1 MNKKLLALAVA
12 GAFAAPVAM
21 ADTSN
26 VTIYGTVSMSID
38 HVDGG
43 TGGTSTPTSSA
54 QDSRIRVGSNTT
66 RIGFKGT
73 EDLGNGLNAFWQ
85 IENRVDID
93 TSSALVSAR
102 DSFVGLGNKQWGSV
116 SFGFQNSPLKT
127 STRKLDLF
135 GGGETIADYRT
146 LFVTRDTNIRAA
158 NSVLYT
164 SPTFSGFQ
172 VKLQTAAQ
180 QENGSTENPKF
191 YSGSVTYDNGPIFAT
206 LAYEQNDKA
215 FGSATAAQSI
225 FDNGRG
231 VTGVGGYNISATNA
245 STVTEAEFE
254 TWRAGFGYNFG
265 VAKVGIAYQDTQ
277 LDVNSNG
284 ITTIAGNGLI
294 AAVAA
299 GTRLETERKSY
310 HVSGSYNITTATQIA
325 AQYTRAGS
333 LKNNAGLSGDTKATQ
348 YTLGAYHNMSKRTK
362 VYGLYTRVNNCTNS
376 SYSLAGGAS
385 GVEVVSAAAQD
396 QNPRAFSVGMIHTF

>member
-215 FGSATAAQSI
+215 FGAGTQSV

-231 VTGVGGYNISATNA
+231 VTGVGGYNITTAA
-245 STVTEAEFE
+245 GSTVTEAEFE

-265 VAKVGIAYQDTQ
+265 VAKIGFAYQDTK
-277 LDVNSNG
+277 LDVTSNG
-284 ITTIAGNGLI
+284 VTTLAGNGFTGS
-294 AAVAA
+294 AAA
-299 GTRLETERKSY
+299 GTRLEAERKSY

-325 AQYTRAGS
+325 AQYTRAGRLES
-333 LKNNAGLSGDTKATQ
+333 NVTTGGDTKATQ

-362 VYGLYTRVNNCTNS
+362 VYGLYTRVNNGS
-376 SYSLAGGAS
+376 DASYSLAGGAS
-385 GVEVVSAAAQD
+385 GVEVVNAAAAN
-396 QNPRAFSVGMIHTF
+396 QNPRAFSVGLIHTF